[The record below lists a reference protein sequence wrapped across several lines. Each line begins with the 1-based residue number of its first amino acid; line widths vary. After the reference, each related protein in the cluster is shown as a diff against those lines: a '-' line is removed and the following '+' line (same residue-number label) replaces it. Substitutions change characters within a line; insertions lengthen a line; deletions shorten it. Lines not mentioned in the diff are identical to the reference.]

1 MVKIAGFRN
10 LGAFIRKVASM
21 PRRRSSSRA
30 APTRADATTNPTMV
44 AAEYARP
51 ATDGE
56 KIRAAG
62 LHQPASVAGLTNR
75 DTGFATLAER
85 MRADGLNQTTSRES
99 WA

>member
-1 MVKIAGFRN
+1 MVKIAGFRS
-10 LGAFIRKVASM
+10 LGAFIRRASSM
-21 PRRRSSSRA
+21 PRRRSSDRA
-30 APTRADATTNPTMV
+30 APARADATNNPGTI
-44 AAEYARP
+44 AADYGRP

-62 LHQPASVAGLTNR
+62 LHQPAWAAGLTNR

-85 MRADGLNQTTSRES
+85 MRADGLNQTPSRES